1 VKVKKL
7 ENRKNLFLLMK
18 KTVKNVSKK
27 KKRRKK
33 IHHEN
38 HDMVDKKMRKS
49 VNSKEN
55 GNYIT
60 YMFSLN

>member
-1 VKVKKL
+1 
-7 ENRKNLFLLMK
+7 MK